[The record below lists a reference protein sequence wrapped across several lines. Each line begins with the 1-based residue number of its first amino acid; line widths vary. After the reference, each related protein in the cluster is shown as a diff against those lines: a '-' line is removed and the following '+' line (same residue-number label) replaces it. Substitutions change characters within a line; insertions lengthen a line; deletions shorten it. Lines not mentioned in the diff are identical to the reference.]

1 MLKNNLIN
9 LLSDKNEFTT
19 KSYDKFNSKHII

>member
-9 LLSDKNEFTT
+9 LLSDKNEFKTNF
-19 KSYDKFNSKHII
+19 YDKFNSKHII